1 MQDPF
6 GWAAPFGCTV
16 STQPLLAEERYC
28 SKNGRQRD
36 DCGESEGVGKN
47 RSPSQVVLL
56 PFLVQLVPSHEGN
69 LPRLDIR
76 AARQHMP
83 IDRIDCRMAWVR
95 HFAPRESDR
104 IIR

>member
-1 MQDPF
+1 MQDPA
-6 GWAAPFGCTV
+6 AAPFGSTV

-76 AARQHMP
+76 AARQH
-83 IDRIDCRMAWVR
+83 IAHRIDCCMAWMR
-95 HFAPRESDR
+95 RFAPRESDR

>member
-1 MQDPF
+1 MQDPA
-6 GWAAPFGCTV
+6 AAPFGSTV
-16 STQPLLAEERYC
+16 STKPLLAEERYC

-76 AARQHMP
+76 AARQH
-83 IDRIDCRMAWVR
+83 IAHRIDCCMAWMR
-95 HFAPRESDR
+95 RFAPRESDR